1 MIAASGATLT
11 VIKWAG
17 VVYLIWLGLRMI
29 QRASHAEYIVGGLES
44 AVSLKTLWMQ
54 GFITSAA
61 NPKAVVFFAALFPQ
75 FVEGGRPFWPQFLIL
90 SATCIVMDGCFLSAC
105 GSPPGGSPSGSRFGP
120 GLGRAIGR
128 MLHDPC
134 CHSSQFEDNFA
145 VVSAPT

>member
-29 QRASHAEYIVGGLES
+29 QRASHAEHIAGGLES

-61 NPKAVVFFAALFPQ
+61 NPKAVVFFAALLSQ
-75 FVEGGRPFWPQFLIL
+75 FI
-90 SATCIVMDGCFLSAC
+90 D
-105 GSPPGGSPSGSRFGP
+105 GGSRSGR
-120 GLGRAIGR
+120 
-128 MLHDPC
+128 
-134 CHSSQFEDNFA
+134 SS
-145 VVSAPT
+145 